1 MTLHVVLELVHKY
14 SLDLQSL
21 QITVSKRAAR
31 INGTSAGVRAGDTFT
46 CYDLLFGMMLPS
58 GNDVALLFA
67 EFFGRILLDSTPLPA
82 SLKKRA
88 SVCSLSK
95 GSKNS

>member
-1 MTLHVVLELVHKY
+1 M
-14 SLDLQSL
+14 
-21 QITVSKRAAR
+21 
-31 INGTSAGVRAGDTFT
+31 RAGDTFS

-88 SVCSLSK
+88 SVCSLGK
-95 GSKNS
+95 GRKHSEPNGDSINAQLETAESLDPCESET